1 MMAGFEEKVVVV
13 TGSSGIGL
21 GAALHLASEG
31 AKVYVCG
38 IDGPTN
44 DTARQKASG
53 LNLTVFRVD
62 VSDPDQVQEWMEGI
76 GNSNDGIDCLISRL
90 LTNGHFP

>member
-1 MMAGFEEKVVVV
+1 MAGFEEKVVVI

-31 AKVYVCG
+31 VKVYVCG

-53 LNLTVFRVD
+53 LNLTVFSELMYPTPSGSVNMR
-62 VSDPDQVQEWMEGI
+62 SEKQRGTCTCWLMCRWTH
-76 GNSNDGIDCLISRL
+76 SSS
-90 LTNGHFP
+90 

>member
-1 MMAGFEEKVVVV
+1 MMAGFEEIVVVV

-44 DTARQKASG
+44 DTARQ
-53 LNLTVFRVD
+53 
-62 VSDPDQVQEWMEGI
+62 
-76 GNSNDGIDCLISRL
+76 
-90 LTNGHFP
+90 

>member
-44 DTARQKASG
+44 DTVLSEK
-53 LNLTVFRVD
+53 LD
-62 VSDPDQVQEWMEGI
+62 
-76 GNSNDGIDCLISRL
+76 
-90 LTNGHFP
+90 

>member
-1 MMAGFEEKVVVV
+1 MAGFEEKVVVI

-31 AKVYVCG
+31 VKVYVCG

-62 VSDPDQVQEWMEGI
+62 VSDPIRERKHAKREAAR
-76 GNSNDGIDCLISRL
+76 NLHL
-90 LTNGHFP
+90 LADVSLDA